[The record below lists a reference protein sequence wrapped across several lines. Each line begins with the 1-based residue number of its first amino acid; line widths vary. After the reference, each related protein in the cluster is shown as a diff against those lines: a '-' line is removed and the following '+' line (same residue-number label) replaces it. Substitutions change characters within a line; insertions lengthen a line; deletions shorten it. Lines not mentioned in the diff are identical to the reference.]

1 IGDDAA
7 ITKVPDGHQLVV
19 STDTLV
25 NGVHFF
31 ENAEPYNVGFKSLA
45 VNLSDMAAMGAE
57 PLWLT
62 LSLTLPESNPVWIKE
77 FARGLFD
84 LAEHYG
90 VSLVGGDLSK
100 GPLSV
105 TIQIMGIVPDDQALK
120 RCGAKP
126 GDGIYVTGKPGMA
139 ALAVSILKG
148 EIPGLDHPSAACL
161 ERLNRPLP
169 RVETGIALREIAS
182 AAIDISDG
190 LAADLG
196 HLVQMSGVGAEIEL
210 AAIPLTDEIRQLD
223 EKAQWS
229 YVLAG
234 GDDYEL
240 CFTVGARR
248 EAALERLG
256 KVSGCAITRIGKIVA
271 ESGIRWLGPDGNAV
285 APGGTGYRHF

>member
-1 IGDDAA
+1 MSLSEFDIIDQIFNQSRGAGRHVICGIGDDAA
-7 ITKVPDGHQLVV
+7 IIKVPDAHQLVV
-19 STDTLV
+19 ATDTLV

-31 ENAEPYNVGFKSLA
+31 EDAAPYDIGFKSLA

-57 PLWLT
+57 PVWLT
-62 LSLTLPESNPVWIKE
+62 LSLTLPGSDPVWIKE

-84 LAEHYG
+84 LAGHYG

-100 GPLSV
+100 GPLSI
-105 TIQIMGIVPDDQALK
+105 TIQIMGTVPDNQALK

-126 GDGIYVTGKPGMA
+126 DDDIYITGKPGMA
-139 ALAVSILKG
+139 ALAVAILKG
-148 EIPGLDHPSAACL
+148 EIPGLELPSAACL

-169 RVETGIALREIAS
+169 RVETGQALRDIAS

-196 HLVQMSGVGAEIEL
+196 HLVQMSGAGAEIEL
-210 AAIPLTDEIRQLD
+210 AAIPLADELRQLD

-234 GDDYEL
+234 
-240 CFTVGARR
+240 
-248 EAALERLG
+248 
-256 KVSGCAITRIGKIVA
+256 
-271 ESGIRWLGPDGNAV
+271 
-285 APGGTGYRHF
+285 